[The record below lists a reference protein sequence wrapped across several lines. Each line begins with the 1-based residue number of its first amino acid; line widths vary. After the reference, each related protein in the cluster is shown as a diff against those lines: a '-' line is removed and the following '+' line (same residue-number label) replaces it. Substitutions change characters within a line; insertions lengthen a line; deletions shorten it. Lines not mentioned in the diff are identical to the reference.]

1 MFDQRRA
8 ERQEYAGE
16 RVEYSL
22 DPFLK
27 GGIYEA
33 ALVNVSETGIC
44 FLSSTPLTVG
54 QQITLGDFMSLTAQT
69 TVVMWVELC
78 DEADHSSQPGN
89 ALFKIGVR
97 FIGNNET
104 AWEERQ
110 R

>member
-1 MFDQRRA
+1 MFDQRRT

-27 GGIYEA
+27 GGIYKA

-69 TVVMWVELC
+69 AVVIWVELC
-78 DEADHSSQPGN
+78 DEARHSGRPDD
-89 ALFKIGVR
+89 ALYKIGVR
-97 FIGNNET
+97 FMGNNET

>member
-1 MFDQRRA
+1 MFDQRRT
-8 ERQEYAGE
+8 ERQEYEGE

-22 DPFLK
+22 NPFLK
-27 GGIYEA
+27 GQIYEA
-33 ALVNVSETGIC
+33 VVINVSETGIC

-69 TVVMWVELC
+69 AVVIWVELC
-78 DEADHSSQPGN
+78 DEACHSGLMET
-89 ALFKIGVR
+89 ALYKIGVR
-97 FIGNNET
+97 FMGNNET